1 MKLGEKD
8 IKETLRIQGGGKAL
22 FLDTEP
28 AAKISVLA
36 KGQSGFA
43 QNVQVEGGH
52 IFAGSEC
59 VLVKNDIQAPVE
71 LVFDSPV
78 LAYRIGETLHIGNRR
93 EKIPGICSVTVH
105 RDTS

>member
-8 IKETLRIQGGGKAL
+8 IKETLRIQGSGKTL

-52 IFAGSEC
+52 IFADSGC

-78 LAYRIGETLHIGNRR
+78 ACV
-93 EKIPGICSVTVH
+93 PH
-105 RDTS
+105 RQNAPHR

>member
-43 QNVQVEGGH
+43 QNVQVEGG
-52 IFAGSEC
+52 ISLRARDASSA
-59 VLVKNDIQAPVE
+59 KMT
-71 LVFDSPV
+71 S
-78 LAYRIGETLHIGNRR
+78 RR
-93 EKIPGICSVTVH
+93 QWSWFSIAQCLRTA
-105 RDTS
+105 

>member
-1 MKLGEKD
+1 MDKAGATAFEIRRKD
-8 IKETLRIQGGGKAL
+8 IKETLRIQGSGKAL
-22 FLDTEP
+22 FPDTEP

-52 IFAGSEC
+52 IFADSGC

-78 LAYRIGETLHIGNRR
+78 ACVPHRQNVPRR
-93 EKIPGICSVTVH
+93 
-105 RDTS
+105 